1 MLEDYQINDKLR
13 YTNHRLVVAD
23 KDVQI
28 GGVLGAA
35 LLSALLVDSD
45 EGKQRG
51 IAVDSEAEQRAWM
64 MRYEREVRRDG
75 WGMLFAEIEQLSE
88 AYIALA
94 TEEMS
99 LFDLCPNVR
108 LLELAMQLTIEYMRY
123 LTQELYGAH
132 IWEGVP
138 WKAPFAEWL
147 LDAARVETRRQRL
160 LKMNWT
166 DAALVTA
173 LYEEQQKAKTDTQEE
188 TPTFIFE
195 GESAE
200 DILKRYCDWA
210 WSTFQAQLREIPGS
224 QPRAAKHRNYMVEQ
238 ETDWRY
244 MAEEVNKLSEEK
256 QREWAQ
262 WMMDWRTYITR
273 RLKPQKEVLFWT
285 ADVSEKQQRQLMQF
299 LRIQEKEWDYYKCL
313 SASIYALRQMGY
325 VRRACSITDI
335 TRWMTENLNNDYTTK
350 NNRDQFR
357 RAWNELGRYSE
368 DVKHYVRVLNEY
380 GIN

>member
-1 MLEDYQINDKLR
+1 MLEDYQINEKLR
-13 YTNHRLVVAD
+13 YADHRLVAD

-35 LLSALLVDSD
+35 LLSALLVDTE
-45 EGKQRG
+45 EGTQRG
-51 IAVDSEAEQRAWM
+51 IAIDSEAERRAWM
-64 MRYEREVRRDG
+64 RVYEREVRRDA

-88 AYIALA
+88 AYIALV
-94 TEEMS
+94 TGEMS
-99 LFDLCPNVR
+99 LFELCPNVR
-108 LLELAMQLTIEYMRY
+108 LLDLAMQLTVDYMRY
-123 LTQELYGAH
+123 LTQEIFGAH
-132 IWEGVP
+132 IWEGMP

-147 LDAARVETRRQRL
+147 LDAARFETRRQRL

-173 LYEEQQKAKTDTQEE
+173 LYEELQKVKNDE
-188 TPTFIFE
+188 PTFIFE
-195 GESAE
+195 GEAVE
-200 DILKRYCDWA
+200 DILKRYCDWV

-238 ETDWRY
+238 ETDWRFI
-244 MAEEVNKLSEEK
+244 MDEVNQLSEAQ
-256 QREWAQ
+256 QREWTQ
-262 WMMDWRTYITR
+262 WMLDWKTYITR

-285 ADVSEKQQRQLMQF
+285 AEVSEKQQRQLTQF

-325 VRRACSITDI
+325 VRRASSITDI

-380 GIN
+380 GIS

>member
-13 YTNHRLVVAD
+13 YTNHQLVVAD

-35 LLSALLVDSD
+35 LLSALLVDTD

-64 MRYEREVRRDG
+64 MTYEREVRRDA

-88 AYIALA
+88 SYIALA

-99 LFDLCPNVR
+99 LFDLCPNMR
-108 LLELAMQLTIEYMRY
+108 LLEIAMQLTVEYMRY
-123 LTQELYGAH
+123 LTQEIFRAH

-138 WKAPFAEWL
+138 WKAPFGEWL
-147 LDAARVETRRQRL
+147 LDAARFETRRQRL
-160 LKMNWT
+160 LKMDWT

-173 LYEEQQKAKTDTQEE
+173 LYEELQKAQTDTQEE
-188 TPTFIFE
+188 IPTFIFE
-195 GESAE
+195 GEAAE
-200 DILKRYCDWA
+200 GILKRYCDWV
-210 WSTFQAQLREIPGS
+210 WSSFQAQLREIPGS
-224 QPRAAKHRNYMVEQ
+224 QPRAAKHRNYIVAQ
-238 ETDWRY
+238 ETDWRF

-273 RLKPQKEVLFWT
+273 RLKPQKEVLFWA
-285 ADVSEKQQRQLMQF
+285 ADVSEKQQRQLTQF

-380 GIN
+380 GIS

>member
-1 MLEDYQINDKLR
+1 MLEDYQINEKLR
-13 YTNHRLVVAD
+13 YADHQLVMAD
-23 KDVQI
+23 TDVQI

-35 LLSALLVDSD
+35 LLSAMLVDTE
-45 EGKQRG
+45 EGRQRG

-64 MRYEREVRRDG
+64 SRYEREVRRDG
-75 WGMLFAEIEQLSE
+75 WGMLSIEIEQLSE
-88 AYIALA
+88 AYITLA

-99 LFDLCPNVR
+99 LLDLCPNVR
-108 LLELAMQLTIEYMRY
+108 LMDLALQLMTGYMQY
-123 LTQELYGAH
+123 LTQESFGVH
-132 IWEGVP
+132 IWEGVT
-138 WKAPFAEWL
+138 WKEPFAEWL
-147 LDAARVETRRQRL
+147 LEAACFETRRQRL

-173 LYEEQQKAKTDTQEE
+173 LQEELAKVDAPKE

-195 GESAE
+195 GEAVD

-210 WSTFQAQLREIPGS
+210 WSKLQAQLREIPGS

-238 ETDWRY
+238 ETDWRFI
-244 MAEEVNKLSEEK
+244 MDEVNMLEEAQ
-256 QREWAQ
+256 QREWTQ
-262 WMMDWRTYITR
+262 WMLDWKNYITR

-285 ADVSEKQQRQLMQF
+285 ADVSDQQQRQLTQF

-325 VRRACSITDI
+325 VRRACSVTDI
-335 TRWMTENLNNDYTTK
+335 TRWMSDNLVNDYSTK

-357 RAWNELGRYSE
+357 RAWNELGRYSD
-368 DVKHYVRVLNEY
+368 DVKHFTHILNEI
-380 GIN
+380 GVS